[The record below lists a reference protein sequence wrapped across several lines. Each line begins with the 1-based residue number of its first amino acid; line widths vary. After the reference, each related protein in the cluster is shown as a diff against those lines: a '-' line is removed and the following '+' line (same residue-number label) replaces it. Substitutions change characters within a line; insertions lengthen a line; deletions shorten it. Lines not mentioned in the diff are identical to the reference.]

1 MQIKA
6 NDKIDTFQDLIRIL
20 KSHPEWL
27 EELRQLILTTEL
39 LELPKKFEQFLVN
52 EFRPLKKKVDTL
64 EQDVAVLKQ
73 DVAVLKQDVAVLKQD
88 VAVLKQDVAVLKQ
101 DVAVLKQDVAVLK
114 QDVKIL
120 KNDVGILKGD
130 MFEMKLKD
138 KAPSRFGSIIRRCKV
153 LNSEKYVEILDDAL
167 DENKINLA
175 EREDALDVDLVATGV
190 LTKDPTKKVL
200 LIAEASVKADKK
212 DVERAYKRAQIFK
225 KASDIET
232 LAVVV
237 CKEKT
242 QGAIKKAQEL
252 GVILVNVLR

>member
-1 MQIKA
+1 MQVKA
-6 NDKIDTFQDLIRIL
+6 NDRIETFHDLVRVL
-20 KSHPEWL
+20 KTHPEWL

-39 LELPKKFEQFLVN
+39 IELPKKFEEFIEN
-52 EFRPLKKKVDTL
+52 EFKPLKKKVDKL
-64 EQDVAVLKQ
+64 EE
-73 DVAVLKQDVAVLKQD
+73 DVAVLKQD

-120 KNDVGILKGD
+120 KDDVGMLKGD

-138 KAPSRFGSIIRRCKV
+138 KAPSRFGYIIRRCKV
-153 LNSEKYVEILDDAL
+153 LSAEKYVEILDDAL
-167 DENKINLA
+167 DENKITFD

-190 LTKDPTKKVL
+190 LTKDPSKKVL
-200 LIAEASVKADKK
+200 LVAEASVKADKR
-212 DVERAYKRAQIFK
+212 DVERAYRRAQIFK
-225 KASDIET
+225 KATDTET

-242 QGAIKKAQEL
+242 QGAIKKAKEL
-252 GVILVNVLR
+252 DVILINVLR

>member
-1 MQIKA
+1 MQVKA
-6 NDKIDTFQDLIRIL
+6 NDRIETFHDLVRVL
-20 KSHPEWL
+20 KTHPEWL

-39 LELPKKFEQFLVN
+39 IELPKKFEEFIEN
-52 EFRPLKKKVDTL
+52 EFKPLKKKVDKL
-64 EQDVAVLKQ
+64 EE
-73 DVAVLKQDVAVLKQD
+73 DVAVLKQD

-120 KNDVGILKGD
+120 KDDVGMLKGD

-138 KAPSRFGSIIRRCKV
+138 KAPSRFGFIIRRCKV
-153 LNSEKYVEILDDAL
+153 LSAEKYVEILDDAL
-167 DENKINLA
+167 DENKITFE

-190 LTKDPTKKVL
+190 LTKDPTKKVFL
-200 LIAEASVKADKK
+200 VAEASVKADKR
-212 DVERAYKRAQIFK
+212 DIERAYRRAQIFK
-225 KASDIET
+225 KATDTET

-252 GVILVNVLR
+252 DVILINVLR

>member
-64 EQDVAVLKQ
+64 E
-73 DVAVLKQDVAVLKQD
+73 
-88 VAVLKQDVAVLKQ
+88 Q

>member
-1 MQIKA
+1 MQVKA
-6 NDKIDTFQDLIRIL
+6 NDKIDTFQDLVRIL

-39 LELPKKFEQFLVN
+39 LDLPKKFEQFLVN

-64 EQDVAVLKQ
+64 EQDVAG
-73 DVAVLKQDVAVLKQD
+73 
-88 VAVLKQDVAVLKQ
+88 
-101 DVAVLKQDVAVLK
+101 LK

-120 KNDVGILKGD
+120 KDDVGILKGD

-153 LNSEKYVEILDDAL
+153 LNPEKYVEILDDAL
-167 DENKINLA
+167 DENKINFA
-175 EREDALDVDLVATGV
+175 EREDALDVDIVATGV

-252 GVILVNVLR
+252 GVILVDVLR